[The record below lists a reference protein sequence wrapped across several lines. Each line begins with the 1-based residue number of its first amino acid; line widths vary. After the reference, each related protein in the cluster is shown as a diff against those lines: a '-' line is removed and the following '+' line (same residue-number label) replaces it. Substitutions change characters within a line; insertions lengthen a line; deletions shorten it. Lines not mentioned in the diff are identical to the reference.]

1 MSDDYKKNQES
12 FIIVE
17 QIITLLRL
25 VWHKDVYKRQDIENV
40 TSRIDAMMTL
50 GRNYK
55 SFAGIK
61 EDMAGSTKFII
72 ETEGVD

>member
-1 MSDDYKKNQES
+1 MKRRQ
-12 FIIVE
+12 
-17 QIITLLRL
+17 
-25 VWHKDVYKRQDIENV
+25 DVYKRQDIENV